1 MGAFK
6 VVIAR
11 YNYLCNQCL
20 SVGSSNAA
28 HGKVYSIQHYMVK
41 FVNDLRQVNGFSLG
55 SLISSTHKTETLLK
69 VVLNGI
75 TLSL

>member
-20 SVGSSNAA
+20 SVVSSNAA

-41 FVNDLRQVNGFSLG
+41 FVSDMRQVNGFSLG